1 MALYVLDWLDWI
13 NFLRAIMDKYVL
25 ILGVCRKQDGIPL
38 CGNALLWETPNVKG
52 QQCGGMSLCVI
63 AVSIPFRMSLFL

>member
-1 MALYVLDWLDWI
+1 
-13 NFLRAIMDKYVL
+13 MDKYVL